1 MQTNATTID
10 TQDERRWR
18 APGRIAFI
26 ARYAATLSVAL
37 LLGAS
42 MIAQFAHAAHAQA
55 DAQTVPGA
63 LCQTQTEIPR
73 PECEALTDLYLRTGG
88 DNWLRRTGWLTDPAV
103 CAWQG
108 VTCTD
113 GHVTGLD
120 LAANRLTGLLPR
132 KLAALTALT
141 TLRLDNNSLSGA
153 IPAEFCD
160 VAAHLSTLTIEYNL
174 LTAQGAPVAACVE
187 AAAPGWQQTQTVAP
201 LSLRAATVT
210 TDSVTLQWQPIS
222 YTLDGGY
229 YEASIAENATITPL
243 LTLRTPD
250 KLSNSLTITGLQ
262 AGRSYQVQLSTFTPA
277 HGSQPDD
284 HRSAPA
290 QAIFTTLS
298 DQRVLVLVYFSA
310 DNDLDPYV
318 GPILDRLRRG
328 TLQNRSAQVIYLADG
343 SENGDTHIWN
353 IAQGHAILTDLVQT
367 WWGADELNT
376 ADPAVLARFLTQA
389 RTTFGQDAARTVVS
403 LVGHGVALAPELAWT
418 PPTAPGEPP
427 ATPQPGVP
435 ALPRGVDYTP
445 TDVTDGAYLSTPAL
459 GAALAA
465 ATNNGAHPFD
475 LLFFDQ
481 CFQGNLDILYEV
493 RSAAT
498 VFIASPNY
506 AWLVA
511 PYHLYLPFFAPALT
525 PEEMAGAIIHIYQ
538 RLLSDGN
545 PNAIFWVRGA
555 DIADIAAAVSDL
567 GDALR
572 AAVSAGKAEAILL
585 AAGTGRY
592 ADTTQ
597 CGRGNLHLG
606 PPDELIGAGRL
617 ALNLRTRFSQPDV
630 DDPAIVAAAT
640 QLLQVLER
648 VQHTFRVGY
657 PYIQPDEFW
666 DYDDKIT
673 ILAPLA
679 RNLSAAV
686 AWRASIYR
694 GDAPFDAVWTPNPT
708 QQVTVTQSFAFVD
721 DGRWDEFLAAWYAQ
735 PLPPTIGEWCTYTPP
750 TVVISGTVETLPLA
764 LQTQVAGQVR
774 LQWSAPDGAT
784 PAVYHIL
791 AHKPGG
797 INAVL
802 LAVVDA
808 GVLEYTVTDADGG
821 DWSFRVAALDT
832 DEQTVALS
840 ASVEYHQLYLPVTLR
855 P

>member
-1 MQTNATTID
+1 MERTIL
-10 TQDERRWR
+10 RRVAGACW
-18 APGRIAFI
+18 FI
-26 ARYAATLSVAL
+26 MLGAALLTALTLSLAVA
-37 LLGAS
+37 
-42 MIAQFAHAAHAQA
+42 HPAHAQSSI
-55 DAQTVPGA
+55 QTVPGA
-63 LCQTQTEIPR
+63 LCQTQTAVLR
-73 PECEALTDLYLRTGG
+73 TECEALTDLYLRTGG
-88 DNWLRRTGWLTDPAV
+88 DAWLRRAGWLTDLAV
-103 CAWQG
+103 CAWEG

-113 GHVTGLD
+113 GHITGLD
-120 LAANRLTGLLPR
+120 LAANRLTGPLPR

-141 TLRLDNNSLSGA
+141 TLRLDNNSLNGA

-160 VAAHLSTLTIEYNL
+160 LTTHLSTLTLEYNL
-174 LTAQGAPVAACVE
+174 LTALGTPVAACVE
-187 AAAPGWQQTQTVAP
+187 AVAPGWQQTQTIAP
-201 LSLRAATVT
+201 LALRAALVT
-210 TDSVTLQWQPIS
+210 TGSVTLQWQPIS
-222 YTLDGGY
+222 YTMDGGY
-229 YEASIAENATITPL
+229 YEALISENTTITPL
-243 LTLRTPD
+243 LKLRTPD
-250 KLSNSLTITGLQ
+250 KLSAALTITGLQ
-262 AGRSYQVQLSTFTPA
+262 AGRSYHVQMSTFTPA

-298 DQRVLVLVYFSA
+298 DQQVLVLVYFSA
-310 DNDLDPYV
+310 DNDLDPYI

-343 SENGDTHIWN
+343 GEDGDTHIWR
-353 IAQGHAILTDLVQT
+353 IAQGQETLTDLVST
-367 WWGADELNT
+367 WWGGDELNT
-376 ADPAVLARFLTQA
+376 ADPAVLAHFLTQA
-389 RTTFGQDAARTVVS
+389 RTTFGQDATRTVVS
-403 LVGHGVALAPELAWT
+403 LVGHGVALAPELTWT
-418 PPTAPGEPP
+418 PPTEPGEQP
-427 ATPQPGVP
+427 AAPQPGIP
-435 ALPRGVDYTP
+435 ALPRGLDYTP

-465 ATNNGAHPFD
+465 ATDHGAQPFD
-475 LLFFDQ
+475 LIFFDQ

-493 RSAAT
+493 RNAAT
-498 VFIASPNY
+498 VFVASPNY

-511 PYHLYLPFFAPALT
+511 PYHLYLPFFAPAVT
-525 PEEMAGAIIHIYQ
+525 PEEMAAAIIHVYQ

-545 PNAIFWVRGA
+545 PNAIFWVRGV

-572 AAVSAGKAEAILL
+572 AGVAAGKAAAILL

-630 DDPAIVAAAT
+630 EDPAIVAAAT

-694 GDAPFDAVWTPNPT
+694 ADAPLPAVWTPDPT
-708 QQVTVTQSFAFVD
+708 QQVTVTQSFAFVA

-735 PLPPTIGEWCTYTPP
+735 PLTPTIGEWCTYTPP
-750 TVVISGTVETLPLA
+750 TVVISGTVETLPLT
-764 LQTQVAGQVR
+764 LQTPVAGQMR
-774 LQWSAPDGAT
+774 LQWSAPGGVT
-784 PAVYHIL
+784 PAAYHIL

-797 INAVL
+797 INEVL

-808 GVLEYTVTDADGG
+808 AALEYTVSDAGSG
-821 DWSFRVAALDT
+821 DWRFRVAALDA
-832 DEQTVALS
+832 DAQTVALS